1 MQSAHVQE
9 VRPRK
14 DHRSV
19 DLISVRCHLVVYGV
33 AIGMELVTQPTMRRF
48 TADRMMLSVR
58 VYDEAGNDTM
68 RILLGLRIGLGV
80 GAVGTGVGMAAAL
93 EKISM
98 RAWSLT

>member
-1 MQSAHVQE
+1 MAS
-9 VRPRK
+9 R
-14 DHRSV
+14 
-19 DLISVRCHLVVYGV
+19 
-33 AIGMELVTQPTMRRF
+33 MELVTQPTMRRF
-48 TADRMMLSVR
+48 TADHMMLSVR

-80 GAVGTGVGMAAAL
+80 GAVGTGVGVGVAAAL